1 MSKSSFTGFRLVAAA
16 CQKRSIG
23 GRKAGKIALLLSP
36 TINIIFDSH
45 INVRVPKYTT
55 LWNSSLMAGLVGCA
69 VVDIHSSFTG
79 FRLLAAACQKPS
91 IGGKKAGKIALLLS
105 PTIHLLFIII

>member
-1 MSKSSFTGFRLVAAA
+1 MLGVA
-16 CQKRSIG
+16 CQKPSIG
-23 GRKAGKIALLLSP
+23 GRKEGKFALSLSP
-36 TINIIFDSH
+36 TIHLLFDNH

-79 FRLLAAACQKPS
+79 FRLLAAACQKRS
-91 IGGKKAGKIALLLS
+91 IGGRKTGKFAHVRS
-105 PTIHLLFIII
+105 DSCHVQMTP